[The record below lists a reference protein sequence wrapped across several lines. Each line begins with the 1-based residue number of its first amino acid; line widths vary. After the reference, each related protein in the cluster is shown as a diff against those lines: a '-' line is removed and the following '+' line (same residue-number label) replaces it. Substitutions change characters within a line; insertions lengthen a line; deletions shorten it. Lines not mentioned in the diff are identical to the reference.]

1 MKTVRYT
8 ASVAKTLRR
17 YGNMADRVRQAMRER
32 AKYSTAHANNVK
44 ALKGSTGLRLSIG
57 DFRVVY
63 DETETDIVV
72 TDFGPRGGIY
82 DD

>member
-1 MKTVRYT
+1 VKTVRYT
-8 ASVAKTLRR
+8 LSAAKTLKR

-32 AKYSTAHANNVK
+32 AEDPTAHANNVK
-44 ALKGSTGLRLSIG
+44 ALKGSTGLRLRIG
-57 DFRVVY
+57 DFRVIY
-63 DETETDIVV
+63 DETETEIVV

>member
-1 MKTVRYT
+1 VKTIRYT
-8 ASVAKTLRR
+8 LGVAKTLKR

-32 AKYSTAHANNVK
+32 AEDSTAHANNVK
-44 ALKGSTGLRLSIG
+44 ALKGSTGLRLRIG
-57 DFRVVY
+57 DFRVIY
-63 DETETDIVV
+63 DETETEIVV